1 MWQKKNASNV
11 QKIKNELQENAEI
24 NLKRIKKQANRNN
37 INSISS
43 NNNSFINSSGSSN
56 KSNNRTKWN
65 ICKGTKC
72 SKCI

>member
-43 NNNSFINSSGSSN
+43 NNS
-56 KSNNRTKWN
+56 TKLLAQW
-65 ICKGTKC
+65 
-72 SKCI
+72 SKI